1 MSPNL
6 NHEAIYISGSILT
19 LVCLLAPLLFKKEL
33 KFVSE
38 RYYLVA
44 YYISVI
50 IFFLT
55 ITNPHEPATLSSEIT
70 KSIGAV
76 NNVFLSFLLTAFIC
90 RRDKEQWLFAG
101 LIGLTLVKVIFIYL
115 HKETAY
121 IAVLF
126 SLLYNLIGLT
136 AILKNIKTKA
146 DTGLAICFGIFTL
159 LLAYTLFKAPLNI
172 SHIEFYDKYFVD
184 LLVFI
189 PAFISGSTI
198 FIFLRYVIELNEKLV
213 DLAHKDSLT
222 GLLNRRFAFELMQK
236 QSQYIARKQSS
247 ACVIMTDIDHFKS
260 VNDNYGHPAGDE
272 AIKAFANCILQQ
284 VRKYD
289 VACRYGGEEFLL
301 FLPDTDITTA
311 CNIAE
316 RIREQLKAIEIK
328 EQNVS
333 FGITAS
339 FGVANYDS
347 DTGLEETIN
356 NADKALYQAKQTG
369 RDKVLP
375 YHD

>member
-1 MSPNL
+1 M
-6 NHEAIYISGSILT
+6 
-19 LVCLLAPLLFKKEL
+19 
-33 KFVSE
+33 
-38 RYYLVA
+38 
-44 YYISVI
+44 
-50 IFFLT
+50 
-55 ITNPHEPATLSSEIT
+55 
-70 KSIGAV
+70 
-76 NNVFLSFLLTAFIC
+76 
-90 RRDKEQWLFAG
+90 
-101 LIGLTLVKVIFIYL
+101 

-121 IAVLF
+121 ISVLF
-126 SLLYNLIGLT
+126 SLLYNLIGLA

-146 DTGLAICFGIFTL
+146 DIGLAICFGIFTL

-172 SHIEFYDKYFVD
+172 SHIEFYDKYFVN

-222 GLLNRRFAFELMQK
+222 GLLNRRFAYKLMQK
-236 QSQYIARKQSS
+236 QSQYIARKQNS
-247 ACVIMTDIDHFKS
+247 ACVVMTDIDHFKS
-260 VNDNYGHPAGDE
+260 VNDSYGHPAGDE
-272 AIKAFANCILQQ
+272 AIKAFANTILQQ

-301 FLPDTDITTA
+301 FLPDTDISTA
-311 CNIAE
+311 CIIAK

-339 FGVANYDS
+339 FGVANYDPKA
-347 DTGLEETIN
+347 GLEETIN